1 MLFRSGVELS
11 FVANYQWYHRYMKDD
26 TKHFGRTWYLDTQF
40 LWNVPNTKLS
50 FMASYFLRH
59 DKLPLLQGKQ
69 YDEEEKLFVGTSY
82 SLLKGKLPISLEVS
96 IPTSMI
102 SKKTYTKVS
111 LPNFAY
117 QTYGDNRVNAFV
129 ALISVKYSLGKGK
142 TTKLNNSKNLD
153 VEK

>member
-1 MLFRSGVELS
+1 MKYIWVVLMLF
-11 FVANYQWYHRYMKDD
+11 
-26 TKHFGRTWYLDTQF
+26 
-40 LWNVPNTKLS
+40 
-50 FMASYFLRH
+50 
-59 DKLPLLQGKQ
+59 
-69 YDEEEKLFVGTSY
+69 LFPFTCLAQVR
-82 SLLKGKLPISLEVS
+82 GKLPISLKVS

>member
-1 MLFRSGVELS
+1 
-11 FVANYQWYHRYMKDD
+11 
-26 TKHFGRTWYLDTQF
+26 
-40 LWNVPNTKLS
+40 
-50 FMASYFLRH
+50 
-59 DKLPLLQGKQ
+59 
-69 YDEEEKLFVGTSY
+69 
-82 SLLKGKLPISLEVS
+82 
-96 IPTSMI
+96 MI

-153 VEK
+153 MEK

>member
-1 MLFRSGVELS
+1 
-11 FVANYQWYHRYMKDD
+11 
-26 TKHFGRTWYLDTQF
+26 
-40 LWNVPNTKLS
+40 
-50 FMASYFLRH
+50 MASYFLRH

-69 YDEEEKLFVGTSY
+69 YYEEEKLFVGTSY
-82 SLLKGKLPISLEVS
+82 SLLRGKLPISLEVS

>member
-1 MLFRSGVELS
+1 M
-11 FVANYQWYHRYMKDD
+11 
-26 TKHFGRTWYLDTQF
+26 
-40 LWNVPNTKLS
+40 
-50 FMASYFLRH
+50 
-59 DKLPLLQGKQ
+59 
-69 YDEEEKLFVGTSY
+69 
-82 SLLKGKLPISLEVS
+82 LPISLEVS

-117 QTYGDNRVNAFV
+117 QIYGDNRVNAFV